1 MANRIVR
8 SIRNVKDIEKQSLKS
23 TEICDLVHTNDDKVY
38 IRLNNEYKEITG
50 MLDQIEQLNKKTN
63 NNKTSL
69 QRYLNRIKK
78 LEEEKAE
85 LNQRLDNMNEVLGQI
100 LQGLQLD
107 ENIPDENVP
116 DENVPDENTPDENT
130 PDENGNENDES
141 YDIRQDENG
150 DYYIVEK

>member
-50 MLDQIEQLNKKTN
+50 LFEQIEQLNKKTN
-63 NNKTSL
+63 NNKTSM

-85 LNQRLDNMNEVLGQI
+85 LNQRLDNMNEVIGQI
-100 LQGLQLD
+100 LQGLKPD
-107 ENIPDENVP
+107 ENASDENVP
-116 DENVPDENTPDENT
+116 DENPSDENPSDEN
-130 PDENGNENDES
+130 ENGKP
-141 YDIRQDENG
+141 YDIVQGENG

>member
-50 MLDQIEQLNKKTN
+50 LFEQIEQLNKKTN
-63 NNKTSL
+63 NNKTSM

-85 LNQRLDNMNEVLGQI
+85 LNQRLDNMNEVIGQI
-100 LQGLQLD
+100 LQGLKPD
-107 ENIPDENVP
+107 ENPSDENVP
-116 DENVPDENTPDENT
+116 DENPSDENPSDEN
-130 PDENGNENDES
+130 EKGES
-141 YDIRQDENG
+141 YDIVQGENG

>member
-50 MLDQIEQLNKKTN
+50 LFEQIEQLNKKTN
-63 NNKTSL
+63 NNKTSM

-85 LNQRLDNMNEVLGQI
+85 LNQRLDNMNEVIGQI
-100 LQGLQLD
+100 LQGLKPD
-107 ENIPDENVP
+107 ENASDENVP
-116 DENVPDENTPDENT
+116 DENPSDENPS
-130 PDENGNENDES
+130 NENEKGES
-141 YDIRQDENG
+141 YDIVQGENG